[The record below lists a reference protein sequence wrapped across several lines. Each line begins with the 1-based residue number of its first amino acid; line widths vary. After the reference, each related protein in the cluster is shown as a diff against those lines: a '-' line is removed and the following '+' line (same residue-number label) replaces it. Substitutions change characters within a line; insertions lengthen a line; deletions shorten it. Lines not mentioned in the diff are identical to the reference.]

1 MKTFLNISRIIVGV
15 LFIFSGLVKANDPL
29 GLSYKMQEFFEIW
42 NMHWLNNYTLAFSL
56 LMITFEII
64 AGVAVLVGYKMRLFS
79 WLLLLLIIFF
89 TFLTGYALFSGKVRE
104 CGCFGDCIPLT
115 ADQSFM
121 KDLFLLV
128 LIIPIFLA
136 SNRIKPALSVRNSIL
151 ILFFSTVFTIALQWY
166 VLLHLPVVDCLP
178 YKIGAN
184 IPDGMKAP
192 AGSIPDSTVINFV
205 YKKDG
210 KEVEFTAE
218 AFPDD
223 FDDSIYTFVKRYD
236 KVVRKGNASPKI
248 KDFLLKTIWGNDT
261 TEALMKE
268 DRYQLYLFVKE
279 NYKQGNWPAMM
290 NLVISTAE
298 GKKIEPF
305 LVTSIPFETL
315 RENPLK
321 TFTKMTPLAC
331 DAVAIKTAARTNP
344 TLMLVKNGTILG
356 KWAYSDLERAVK
368 VLQELPAQPGEPAD
382 TQTHEPIPDSLQ
394 QSSTPKFSISQ

>member
-42 NMHWLNNYTLAFSL
+42 NMHWLNDYTLTFSI

-128 LIIPIFLA
+128 LIIPIFLY

-151 ILFFSTVFTIALQWY
+151 ILFFSTVLTIALQWF

-178 YKIGAN
+178 YKIGNN
-184 IPDGMKAP
+184 IPENMKAP

-218 AFPDD
+218 TFPED

-248 KDFLLKTIWGNDT
+248 KDFALKTYWGNDT
-261 TEALMKE
+261 THALLSE
-268 DRYQLYLFVKE
+268 DRYQLYLFVK
-279 NYKQGNWPAMM
+279 NDYKHGNWPAMM
-290 NLVISTAE
+290 NLVISTAK

-315 RENPLK
+315 KENPLK
-321 TFTKMTPLAC
+321 VFTAMTPLAC
-331 DAVAIKTAARTNP
+331 DAVAIKTAARANP
-344 TLMLVKNGTILG
+344 TLLLVKNGTILG
-356 KWAYSDLERAVK
+356 KWAYSDLEHAVK
-368 VLQELPAQPGEPAD
+368 VIRELPAQPGEPAD
-382 TQTHEPIPDSLQ
+382 TQTYEPIPDSLK
-394 QSSTPKFSISQ
+394 QSSSPASSVSE